1 MFGIMMIAQIIG
13 GIFGVLLVWMSLY
26 NRDGQIGYTPSPYGG
41 VPESEILLLL
51 PNEPDVTIYG
61 AF

>member
-1 MFGIMMIAQIIG
+1 M
-13 GIFGVLLVWMSLY
+13 LVWMSLY
-26 NRDGQIGYTPSPYGG
+26 NRDGQVGYTPSPYGG

-51 PNEPDVTIYG
+51 PNEPLVTIYG